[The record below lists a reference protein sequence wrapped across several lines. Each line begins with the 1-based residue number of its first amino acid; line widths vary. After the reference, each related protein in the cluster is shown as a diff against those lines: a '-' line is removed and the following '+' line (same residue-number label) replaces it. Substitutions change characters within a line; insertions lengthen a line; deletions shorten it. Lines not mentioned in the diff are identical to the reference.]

1 MSTLRINNIEAKS
14 VPASPTI
21 DEKIK
26 LTNSSGD
33 VLVHVDGKT
42 SGITTIGINT
52 TAGNITFDANSNVV
66 VTGII
71 TATKFVGT
79 IEPTNLTVS
88 GDLTIPDKIIHSGDT
103 NTAIRFP
110 AADTITAET
119 GGSERL
125 RIGSNGEILT
135 GGATSEPLYPA
146 YTTARK
152 VQAEIKGAIDVGQTR
167 HHGSLAINCT
177 NENASLHLI
186 RSQANNTS
194 GIDAGVIAFTVYDG
208 TDFHQCARIMAS
220 RDATGGNN
228 DTPGRL
234 TFHTTADG
242 ASTVTERLRIASGGE
257 VSIGGFAPT
266 AGAGILQIAGGLR
279 VAGSGSASDTNT
291 PYIYRTSGADNLNFA
306 TSGTERLRIASGG
319 DISATSSNITQS
331 VTSGAAIL
339 KVQTTATSGDA
350 LIQAS
355 GEDSSGNTRMIQM
368 RTDAGA
374 SQYRIISS
382 DTSYPLALCT
392 GNSPRILIASN
403 SAATSIGG
411 ANTFNAM
418 LTTQGDVSGGLLM
431 LKAAENTSRL
441 FVTGNDSS
449 GCEVNLYD
457 DAGVQK
463 GILGVASNEFFIKA
477 PNTGAGL
484 GFYTH
489 NGSSIGARL
498 SISAGGNVSMPNGS
512 VFSIN
517 KSSVTGNFHQEIN
530 YKAGQKG
537 CIYLE
542 NHAYYSA
549 QPPLR
554 FNNTD
559 TNNVRAMEDVQFERA
574 GALKG
579 YIRISSGS
587 VTYSTSGSDERLKKN
602 FENWDEEVLP
612 NFKTLKPKLFNW
624 IDDDDGT
631 DKNKGFIAQDNLDKF
646 PEAYNLTE
654 STDRYY
660 FNPSGMVHYLMKAMQ
675 ESAIKIETLEA
686 EVAALKSS

>member
-177 NENASLHLI
+177 NENATLHLI

-242 ASTVTERLRIASGGE
+242 ASTATERLRITSGGNLRLNNADSIIHTSADSSRIRIFGGSSNSVNNGAALTLHGVSNSNGNYADLASG
-257 VSIGGFAPT
+257 SGGHIQF
-266 AGAGILQIAGGLR
+266 
-279 VAGSGSASDTNT
+279 
-291 PYIYRTSGADNLNFA
+291 RTG
-306 TSGTERLRIASGG
+306 TSERLRIVSNGHVAIGNDITNDTGMFKVDAADGQSDDQYVGQFINREATASRNYGVNIQAGSNSTDHGFRVRNGANNATHFQIRGDGVVTKPAQPSFRVGRSTDITPGSQSTIVFNYVANPTHFNQGGHYNNSTGAFTAPVAGIYNFYCQVLWEGLSSGQNMDDAFYVMYNSSGGASGG
-319 DISATSSNITQS
+319 TLVSYDARRAEYISN
-331 VTSGAAIL
+331 
-339 KVQTTATSGDA
+339 
-350 LIQAS
+350 
-355 GEDSSGNTRMIQM
+355 E
-368 RTDAGA
+368 
-374 SQYRIISS
+374 
-382 DTSYPLALCT
+382 T
-392 GNSPRILIASN
+392 GNAGYYGAHTSVMIPM
-403 SAATSIGG
+403 AAGG
-411 ANTFNAM
+411 SVYIRNNR
-418 LTTQGDVSGGLLM
+418 GGL
-431 LKAAENTSRL
+431 
-441 FVTGNDSS
+441 VVHGN
-449 GCEVNLYD
+449 
-457 DAGVQK
+457 
-463 GILGVASNEFFIKA
+463 
-477 PNTGAGL
+477 
-484 GFYTH
+484 
-489 NGSSIGARL
+489 
-498 SISAGGNVSMPNGS
+498 
-512 VFSIN
+512 
-517 KSSVTGNFHQEIN
+517 
-530 YKAGQKG
+530 
-537 CIYLE
+537 
-542 NHAYYSA
+542 
-549 QPPLR
+549 
-554 FNNTD
+554 
-559 TNNVRAMEDVQFERA
+559 
-574 GALKG
+574 
-579 YIRISSGS
+579 
-587 VTYSTSGSDERLKKN
+587 KN
-602 FENWDEEVLP
+602 FT
-612 NFKTLKPKLFNW
+612 FFQ
-624 IDDDDGT
+624 G
-631 DKNKGFIAQDNLDKF
+631 
-646 PEAYNLTE
+646 
-654 STDRYY
+654 
-660 FNPSGMVHYLMKAMQ
+660 YL
-675 ESAIKIETLEA
+675 IG
-686 EVAALKSS
+686 